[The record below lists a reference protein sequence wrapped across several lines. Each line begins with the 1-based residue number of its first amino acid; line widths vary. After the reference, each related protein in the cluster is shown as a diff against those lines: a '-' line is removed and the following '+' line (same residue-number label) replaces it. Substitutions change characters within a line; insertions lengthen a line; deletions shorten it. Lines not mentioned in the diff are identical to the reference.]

1 MVSMNRLT
9 KEKRAQILGMMV
21 EGNSIRAITRMTG
34 ASKNTVVKLL
44 VDAGRA
50 FAAYQDQAL
59 RGLKSAHVQVDEIWA
74 FVYAKQKNVPEHM
87 KTRGDVG
94 DAWTWTA
101 LDADSKLIVSWLVSD
116 RSKEAA
122 KEFMDDVAS
131 RLVRRVQLTSDGMTA
146 YPPVVAE
153 AFKGKVDYA
162 QLVKIYGEEGTTI
175 RTSRYSPPPCVG
187 AEPHVVSGDPDP
199 KHISTSFVE
208 RQNLT
213 MRMSMR
219 RFTRL
224 TNAFSKKF
232 ENHAHSV
239 AIHFMHYNF
248 VRIHQT
254 TRVTPAMAAGVTGKL
269 WDLSDMV
276 RVIEEWEADLAL
288 RAVTVSLPTHLG

>member
-1 MVSMNRLT
+1 MNRLT

-21 EGNSIRAITRMTG
+21 EGNGIRAISRMTG

-59 RGLKSAHVQVDEIWA
+59 RGLKPQRIQVDEIWA
-74 FVYAKQKNVPEHM
+74 FVYAKQKNVPEH
-87 KTRGDVG
+87 KRDSGAGDVY
-94 DAWTWTA
+94 TWTA
-101 LDADSKLIVSWLVSD
+101 LDADTKLIISWLVSD

-122 KEFMDDVAS
+122 KEFIDDLS
-131 RLVRRVQLTSDGMTA
+131 QRIVRRVQLTSDGYTA
-146 YPPVVAE
+146 YQPVIAE
-153 AFKGKVDYA
+153 AFKNKIDYA
-162 QLVKIYGEEGTTI
+162 QLVKIYGTEGTSI

-187 AEPHVVSGDPDP
+187 AEPHIVSGDPDP

-254 TRVTPAMAAGVTGKL
+254 TRLTPAMAAGVTDKL

-276 RVIEEWEADLAL
+276 RVIEKWEAEQETLKLQA
-288 RAVTVSLPTHLG
+288 AS